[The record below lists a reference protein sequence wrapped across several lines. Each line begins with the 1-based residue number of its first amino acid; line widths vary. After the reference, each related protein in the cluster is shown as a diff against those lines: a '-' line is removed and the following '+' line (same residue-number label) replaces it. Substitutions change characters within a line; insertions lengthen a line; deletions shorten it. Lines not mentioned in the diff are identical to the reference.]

1 LRAVLVQTGQIL
13 LNVVTTKQV
22 YSTAIGF
29 DIFRFTE
36 NGIELFEL
44 ESGIA
49 RNETATFA
57 TRSAIEAAVF
67 AIIVDG
73 IDKDLWDYQPQE
85 EVSDAVSDH

>member
-1 LRAVLVQTGQIL
+1 MLVHTGQIL
-13 LNVVTTKQV
+13 VNVVTTKQV
-22 YSTAIGF
+22 YSAATGF
-29 DIFRFTE
+29 DTFRFTE
-36 NGIELFEL
+36 NGVELFEF

-85 EVSDAVSDH
+85 EVSDAVSDY